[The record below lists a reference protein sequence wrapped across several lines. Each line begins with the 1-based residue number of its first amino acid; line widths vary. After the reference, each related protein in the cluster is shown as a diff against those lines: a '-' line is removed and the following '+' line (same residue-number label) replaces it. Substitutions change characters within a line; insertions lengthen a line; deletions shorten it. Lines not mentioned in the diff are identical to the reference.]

1 MTSHEFEP
9 SDFDR
14 SIERRAR
21 RALFTVSRT
30 EPDTAASI
38 VLSRIGGRSPQT
50 IAEMVVA
57 SRLRAGAAAAAIV
70 LMTLCWMDRRS
81 PHEPQ
86 VAVDVS
92 ILALHDPDSDFDEH
106 RTRPSDLVAEIF
118 DLGTE
123 VPQ

>member
-1 MTSHEFEP
+1 MTSHESEP
-9 SDFDR
+9 SELDR
-14 SIERRAR
+14 SIERRTR
-21 RALFTVSRT
+21 RALVAVSRT
-30 EPDTAASI
+30 EIDTASI
-38 VLSRIGGRSPQT
+38 VLARIGGRSPQV

-92 ILALHDPDSDFDEH
+92 ILALHDPDSDSDEH

>member
-1 MTSHEFEP
+1 MTFHESEP
-9 SDFDR
+9 SEFDR
-14 SIERRAR
+14 SIERRTR
-21 RALFTVSRT
+21 RALVAVSRMET
-30 EPDTAASI
+30 DAASI
-38 VLSRIGGRSPQT
+38 VLSRIGGRSPQA
-50 IAEMVVA
+50 ISEMVFA

-92 ILALHDPDSDFDEH
+92 ILALHDPDSDADDH
-106 RTRPSDLVAEIF
+106 RTRPSDLVAELF